1 MYVYV
6 VTPKYMKFDVE
17 ARSYKISL
25 LTTIVF
31 VTAVVT
37 IKRAVTA
44 LVVPH
49 TAAS

>member
-1 MYVYV
+1 MPTTYL
-6 VTPKYMKFDVE
+6 
-17 ARSYKISL
+17 SL

-44 LVVPH
+44 LIVPH
-49 TAAS
+49 TAASRGARAVIHERTAAIC